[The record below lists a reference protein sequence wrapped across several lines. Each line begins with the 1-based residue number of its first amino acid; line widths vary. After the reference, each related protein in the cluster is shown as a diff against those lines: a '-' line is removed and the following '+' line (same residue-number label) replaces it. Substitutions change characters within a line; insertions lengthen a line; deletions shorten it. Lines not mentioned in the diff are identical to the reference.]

1 MCPYST
7 TDDTLIIAFDIG
19 KNVHWLGC
27 YDGRLNE
34 LIAPH
39 KLRSDSQGFTQ
50 ATTEID
56 PLLQSGCFRC
66 GVLGNEFTGVYHE
79 PFAWLIQEHYAQHMT
94 PDAACPLEYR
104 WLNPLLTRKRQAETT
119 VRPRSSDKTSVW
131 AVAACL
137 ADGLGHPAHLRQGA
151 DAELRELV
159 RTLEQL
165 TSQQHHLFGQLL
177 PQVDRLWPG
186 AIVNLK
192 QFQAAHPEL
201 QPPTPIVGTH
211 ALDRD
216 RLAVLLLHCPDPYAA
231 RALGA
236 RGLIRLFHDHG
247 HRAGPQTVAPIL
259 QMLQHAPLPP
269 PAVAA
274 IYAQRL
280 QADYQAYAAL
290 TARHTST
297 ETALAALVATTDA
310 QFVDSIPGISPT
322 CAASY
327 TSHIGNVAWFPSAG
341 HIWAMAGFDLGAA
354 ESGDSK
360 HCGHIT
366 KHGSP
371 AFRSTLFQI
380 GQHTAHHCP
389 TIGLTYLAA
398 HARGLDEVA
407 ATIHAAH
414 KANRLCFTLLR
425 ERRSY
430 TPVPAQEE
438 QEFQRRWQRFQQR
451 NTRRPAQRIAA

>member
-1 MCPYST
+1 MYPNST

-27 YDGRLNE
+27 YDGRLNV
-34 LIAPH
+34 LVAPH
-39 KLRSDSQGFTQ
+39 KLRSDRTGFQQ
-50 ATTEID
+50 ATAQID
-56 PLLQSGCFRC
+56 PLLTSGRFRRS
-66 GVLGNEFTGVYHE
+66 VIGNEYTGVYHE
-79 PFAWLIQEHYAQHMT
+79 PFAWLIQDHYAPHMT

-119 VRPRSSDKTSVW
+119 VRLRSSDKTAVW

-137 ADGLGHPAHLRQGA
+137 AEGLGHPAHLRQGA
-151 DAELRELV
+151 DAALRELV

-165 TSQQHHLFGQLL
+165 TRQQRQLLHQLL

-186 AIVNLK
+186 AIVNRT

-201 QPPTPIVGTH
+201 EPPTPIVGTQ

-216 RLAVLLLHCPDPYAA
+216 RLAVLLLYCPDPYAA
-231 RALGA
+231 QALGA
-236 RGLIRLFHDHG
+236 AGLIRLFHDHG
-247 HRAGPQTVAPIL
+247 HRAGPKTVAPIL

-274 IYAQRL
+274 NYAQRL

-290 TARHTST
+290 TARQATT
-297 ETALAALVATTDA
+297 ETALATLVATTDA
-310 QFVDSIPGISPT
+310 QFVDSVPGISPT
-322 CAASY
+322 LAASY
-327 TSHIGNVAWFPSAG
+327 TSHIGNVAWFPTAG
-341 HIWAMAGFDLGAA
+341 HIWALAGFDLVSA

-360 HCGHIT
+360 HLGHIT
-366 KHGSP
+366 QRGSP
-371 AFRSTLFQI
+371 AFRNTLFQI

-389 TIGLTYLAA
+389 TIGQTYLAA
-398 HARGLDEVA
+398 RERGLDEVA

-414 KANRLCFTLLR
+414 KANRLCFTLLCA
-425 ERRSY
+425 RRPY
-430 TPVPAQEE
+430 TPASAQEE
-438 QEFQRRWQRFQQR
+438 QEFQRRWHRFQHR
-451 NTRRPAQRIAA
+451 NARGPAPRIAA